1 MATSD
6 ALRVLVGIVMQ
17 AVQSLEEPRVRRVGM
32 LFEEPLESAKVA
44 LAYSMVQDGPA
55 AKKDNGKLV
64 TRIVRDLLVLQICG
78 GEASG
83 PWDNNR
89 L

>member
-6 ALRVLVGIVMQ
+6 ALRVLVGIVMH
-17 AVQSLEEPRVRRVGM
+17 AVQSSEEPRVGM

-44 LAYSMVQDGPA
+44 LAYSMVKDSPA

-64 TRIVRDLLVLQICG
+64 MRIIRDLLVLQICG